1 MLPHLHRGPAR
12 RFEVSTNVSLILARQ
27 AGSKPEHL
35 AVRTQGVALTYGEL
49 HHRVCEVAAGLT
61 YAGLAVGAVVALRA
75 EEPLEHLTTTL
86 ALAHLG
92 VTAVSLPVSMPAQQR
107 QRLLEITRADALVIG
122 TGPADAVAGLN
133 LPVVPLVDVQTSRAV
148 TFPPVADVPDRPWL
162 YVSGSGSTGA
172 PKVMPVT
179 HRQQWDRAMLGP
191 GWLPYGPEDTLLS
204 LVSMHFYAAKQRYL
218 EAIAVGA
225 GMFLDRPGQID
236 IRPHI
241 DSSTVNAVYGTVFH
255 VEALMQTLP
264 AGSSE
269 VLAGLKSLMIG
280 GSTVSMDLREK
291 IRRTLTPRLYLFYGT
306 NETHTSTIAAPD
318 DVFALPGGVGR
329 ALPGFRLKVV
339 DHGGRS
345 LPAGQDGEILIR
357 SPASIDSYLDADA
370 ESQAVF
376 RRGWFAT
383 GDVGALTADGQ
394 LVHKGRSDGML
405 IVSGVNLYPAEVE
418 QILRRCEGVADA
430 HVTAMHH
437 PALQDIPVALVV
449 PAQGERPDEQA
460 LVAYVRAQLGRHA
473 LFRVFLVDLIP
484 RNEQGKVQRLAV
496 KQLLQS
502 SQAVGAAARP
512 GGTADLA
519 GGSIMRA
526 AFLVPAG
533 VNFGRFDSWLRLL
546 GKDPDMLERS
556 EVLIEGQD
564 QVARL
569 WFGRVLQFT
578 QLLLQAVRV
587 PSFDTPVVLSCQPE
601 SGARRYVGSFRMS
614 GGEFVSRRLMED
626 ILKQAFAMAGPMCVA
641 DSDDPAHR
649 QQFFSKIA
657 EGVVKRHARSTTRG
671 KSTFEVL
678 RAAWRRGI
686 PCLALSG
693 GAVQL
698 GWGVNSRRID
708 RSTTERDSALGM
720 MLTNNKRLTA
730 QVLRD
735 AGLPGP
741 VHQMVRSEAD
751 AREAAQRIGFP
762 VVIKPADRE
771 RGEGVTVDVTPD
783 SLAEAYANAFRL
795 SPGKQVLVE
804 EQADGVC
811 HRLFIACGRLLYA
824 VKRLPIGVYGD
835 GNSTVSELVAREC
848 ARQSMLPPWTRTS
861 LRPIDEQ
868 AGQMLERDGLTPKS
882 VPSKGRF
889 VRLRRIESSAWGGVD
904 EEVTGVIHPENLRV
918 AVEAVAQ
925 MNLEVAGVDIISA
938 DISMPWYAND
948 AIINEVNYAPLL
960 GGGDI
965 SRTYLDEYLDRLLVD
980 GGRIPVEVF
989 LGGSAAWDAA
999 RRRLLELR
1007 DAGHRT
1013 FLTSAS
1019 TTLDDAGEELRFA
1032 GIEGLCGRTRALVLR
1047 RDVGALILVVQTD
1060 ELLQTS
1066 LPFDRVD
1073 VLVHVDS
1080 QLKAHGSE
1088 AVSLGEARSRAVAE
1102 LCGRWAASCVV
1113 PATRMS
1119 L

>member
-1 MLPHLHRGPAR
+1 
-12 RFEVSTNVSLILARQ
+12 
-27 AGSKPEHL
+27 
-35 AVRTQGVALTYGEL
+35 
-49 HHRVCEVAAGLT
+49 
-61 YAGLAVGAVVALRA
+61 
-75 EEPLEHLTTTL
+75 
-86 ALAHLG
+86 
-92 VTAVSLPVSMPAQQR
+92 
-107 QRLLEITRADALVIG
+107 
-122 TGPADAVAGLN
+122 
-133 LPVVPLVDVQTSRAV
+133 
-148 TFPPVADVPDRPWL
+148 
-162 YVSGSGSTGA
+162 
-172 PKVMPVT
+172 
-179 HRQQWDRAMLGP
+179 MLGP

-218 EAIAVGA
+218 EAVAVGA

-236 IRPHI
+236 IRPYI
-241 DSSTVNAVYGTVFH
+241 DSGTVNAVYGTVFH
-255 VEALMQTLP
+255 AEALMQTLP

-269 VLAGLKSLMIG
+269 VLAGLRALMIG

-318 DVFALPGGVGR
+318 EVFSLPGGVGR

-339 DHGGRS
+339 DPGGRS

-370 ESQAVF
+370 ESRAVF

-437 PALQDIPVALVV
+437 PALQDVPVALVV
-449 PAQGERPDEQA
+449 PAPGERPDEQA
-460 LVAYVRAQLGRHA
+460 LVAKVREQLGAHA
-473 LFRVFLVDLIP
+473 LFRVFRVDRIP

-496 KQLLQS
+496 KELLQS
-502 SQAVGAAARP
+502 AQESGAAASL
-512 GGTADLA
+512 GATADVG
-519 GGSIMRA
+519 GGSVMRV
-526 AFLVPAG
+526 AFVMPAK
-533 VNFGRFDSWLRLL
+533 VDLDRFDAWLRLL
-546 GKDPDMLERS
+546 GQDPDAVEKAGISR
-556 EVLIEGQD
+556 EGQD
-564 QVARL
+564 QAARVWL
-569 WFGRVLQFT
+569 GRVLRFA

-614 GGEFVSRRLMED
+614 GGEFHSRRLMED
-626 ILKQAFAMAGPMCVA
+626 ILKQAFAMAGPIGVA
-641 DSDDPAHR
+641 DSADPAHR
-649 QQFFSKIA
+649 QQFFTKIV
-657 EGVVKRHARSTTRG
+657 EGVVKRHSRSTARG

-686 PCLALSG
+686 PCLALPG

-698 GWGVNSRRID
+698 GWGVNSRRIE

-720 MLTNNKRLTA
+720 MLTDNKQLTA
-730 QVLRD
+730 KVLRD

-741 VHQMVRSEAD
+741 LHQLVRSEAD

-762 VVIKPADRE
+762 LVIKPADLE

-783 SLAEAYANAFRL
+783 SLAEAFANAFRL
-795 SPGKQVLVE
+795 SPRKQVLVE
-804 EQADGVC
+804 RQADGVC

-835 GNSTVSELVAREC
+835 GKSTVSELVTREFAKQC
-848 ARQSMLPPWTRTS
+848 MLPPWIRTP
-861 LRPIDEQ
+861 LRPIDDL
-868 AGQMLERDGLTPKS
+868 AAQMLERDGLTPGS

-889 VRLRRIESSAWGGVD
+889 VRLRRIESTAWGGVD

-938 DISMPWYAND
+938 DISLPWYAND

-965 SRTYLDEYLDRLLVD
+965 SRTYLNEYLDRLLVD

-999 RRRLLELR
+999 KRRLLELR

-1066 LPFDRVD
+1066 LPLDRVD

-1088 AVSLGEARSRAVAE
+1088 AVSLGEARSHAVAE
-1102 LCGRWAASCVV
+1102 LCRRWAES
-1113 PATRMS
+1113 
-1119 L
+1119 